1 MNLVS
6 YSQNFEDVMLWRA
19 LRDVKNG
26 FYVDVGAAWPDTD
39 SVTKLFYDQGWLG
52 INVEPN
58 PDFYARLCEQRPRDI
73 NLRIAVNDQDGEG
86 NFNLFSETGL
96 STLDEEV
103 AKEHV
108 KNKFERVSM
117 RVTTATLS
125 SLFQR
130 YLPKQQEI
138 HFLKIDIEG
147 LEAKVLASNDWSVYR
162 PWIIVVE
169 STLPMSQVECH
180 HTWEPQL
187 LAASYTFAYADGLNR
202 FYIENKHLGLLNF
215 FKYPPNVFDNFI
227 LASQVV
233 ADARADLLT
242 SMIESRSW
250 KITEPLRQASMY
262 ARRLKG
268 LIKFVLIKIA
278 HMRPRVLVA
287 RMLRKLRAVIEQKP
301 ALKKFFLMILNK
313 FPRLKLLIHAEST
326 PIARNFSTQGTKSEI
341 YNSPRYKRIENMVT
355 QVLDGLGDQK

>member
-1 MNLVS
+1 
-6 YSQNFEDVMLWRA
+6 MLWRA
-19 LRDVKNG
+19 LKNVDNG

-39 SVTKLFYDQGWLG
+39 SVTKLFYDQGWSG

-58 PDFYARLCEQRPRDI
+58 PDFYARLCAQRPRDI
-73 NLRIAVNDQDGEG
+73 NLRIAVSDQDGEG

-125 SLFQR
+125 SLFQKF
-130 YLPKQQEI
+130 LPNKQEI

-147 LEAKVLASNDWSVYR
+147 LEAKVLASNDWSLYR

-202 FYIENKHLGLLNF
+202 FYVENTHLDLLVS
-215 FKYPPNVFDNFI
+215 FKYPPNVFDKFT
-227 LASQVV
+227 LASQKGVE
-233 ADARADLLT
+233 ARALAAEARAVALSNELT
-242 SMIESRSW
+242 SVIESRSW
-250 KITEPLRQASMY
+250 KVTKPLRHSSLY
-262 ARRLKG
+262 AGRLKRF
-268 LIKFVLIKIA
+268 IKLAFMQIA
-278 HMRPRVLVA
+278 KLPPRVLFKRLLNKMRVLVE
-287 RMLRKLRAVIEQKP
+287 RKP
-301 ALKKFFLMILNK
+301 ALKKFSLLVLNK
-313 FPRLKLLIHAEST
+313 FPRIKLLLRGQVTSVT
-326 PIARNFSTQGTKSEI
+326 RTSTQTGVKPEI
-341 YNSPRYKRIENMVT
+341 YNSPTYIRKEKIVS
-355 QVLDGLGDQK
+355 QVLDGLGPQK

>member
-1 MNLVS
+1 
-6 YSQNFEDVMLWRA
+6 MLWRA
-19 LRDVKNG
+19 LRDIKNG

-73 NLRIAVNDQDGEG
+73 NLRIAVSDQDGED

-103 AKEHV
+103 AKEHI
-108 KNKFERVSM
+108 KNKFECVSM

-162 PWIIVVE
+162 PWIVVVE

-180 HTWEPQL
+180 LTWEPQL

-202 FYIENKHLGLLNF
+202 FYLENEHLDLLNF

-227 LASQVV
+227 LASQVAPNARTV
-233 ADARADLLT
+233 ALSDALT
-242 SMIESRSW
+242 SIIESRSW
-250 KITEPLRQASMY
+250 KITEPLRQSSMY

-268 LIKFVLIKIA
+268 LIKFDLIKIA

-287 RMLRKLRAVIEQKP
+287 RMLRKLRAVIERKP
-301 ALKKFFLMILNK
+301 GLKKFFLMILNK
-313 FPRLKLLIHAEST
+313 FPRLKLLLAGEST
-326 PIARNFSTQGTKSEI
+326 SRKRISPSQGATPEI

-355 QVLDGLGDQK
+355 HVLDGLGDQK